1 MCFRP
6 SITRISGDAKDHKK
20 ELWNSQDSLKAVSL
34 PETIQEKTV
43 PESPTIIHPKNEK
56 GNFQNSKSEKTYFRK
71 NIRPQQVPILLANIE
86 YNNCNICVVMILANA

>member
-56 GNFQNSKSEKTYFRK
+56 GNFQGTKFKKDRFPIFLEK
-71 NIRPQQVPILLANIE
+71 
-86 YNNCNICVVMILANA
+86 

>member
-1 MCFRP
+1 MSTLNLFSINDVKWRTHLKLSFFRFRP

-56 GNFQNSKSEKTYFRK
+56 GNF
-71 NIRPQQVPILLANIE
+71 
-86 YNNCNICVVMILANA
+86 

>member
-56 GNFQNSKSEKTYFRK
+56 GNFQNTKFKNDRFSIWASTYFT
-71 NIRPQQVPILLANIE
+71 
-86 YNNCNICVVMILANA
+86 C

>member
-56 GNFQNSKSEKTYFRK
+56 GNFQNTKLKYRHIFEK
-71 NIRPQQVPILLANIE
+71 IIPILLANIE